1 MKKKLVLGTAQ
12 FGSDYGITNLYGKTR
27 DNEIIRIFNFAQKK
41 KLNYFDTSQNYKN
54 SEKVL
59 SRLRLPAKKI
69 IARPDKLTSMPVPKS
84 G

>member
-41 KLNYFDTSQNYKN
+41 KTELFRHFT
-54 SEKVL
+54 
-59 SRLRLPAKKI
+59 
-69 IARPDKLTSMPVPKS
+69 KL
-84 G
+84 